1 MLKQLVLLVSLLLIF
16 PICSAQEI
24 QTEGGEASFHLQ
36 SGREISNPEAV
47 SYLHAEVTRTGS
59 VYLFDNSPFQT
70 AQELVV
76 SLAVPQNTTRQV
88 SYIKSVEGPDRYYVT
103 QDAWGNDVVNLYWE
117 VPELKERLYYT
128 LVSDVVVSDGEEAAG
143 NTRFPV
149 TDFTQANNGIAQVA
163 FGLAYGLDDMQRF
176 FSVADWVHR
185 NVRYDNEAKGFSQ
198 SAAWTFQSRKGAC
211 DELSNLMISM
221 LRVLGYEPR
230 YVMGYAY
237 SENWGQHGWVEVDY
251 RGRAVSLDPT
261 WLESPV
267 DSTHIKVAELPDS
280 NLTEHVQ
287 VKGGQITI
295 DWQKEEPE
303 IKVLSHEESPKISI
317 EASLIPENSSS
328 GKYSMIS
335 AQFSANGCILS
346 RVQAKSC
353 TTPSGDFLS
362 VQQPEQTLAF
372 CSSQKLYWFLKA
384 PETEPGMVYTCSVI
398 IYGAGDESTVKV
410 NIDPWRGKG
419 MGTAVKSQDVLTPG
433 QVFQAETVTENLGH
447 STEIATVYVFFGG
460 SVQSREFT
468 LRPGEVATITWT
480 LKTPAS
486 PGSYEFRAFS
496 SSGEMVSRNVT
507 VIQQRHVQIENVSAP
522 GKAFS
527 NEWLSINVTLK
538 AITSFSGVMNITIGD
553 YSDTKGVFLGPSES
567 KTYVITYSPRLP
579 GQEIMSVAVFSD
591 DKQYEDG
598 WWGTLEVQNQ
608 RQWWDELLDWLQ
620 GVVNS
625 VLSAFGV
632 G

>member
-1 MLKQLVLLVSLLLIF
+1 MLKKLLLLVPMLLILQSV
-16 PICSAQEI
+16 SAQEI
-24 QTEGGEASFHLQ
+24 T
-36 SGREISNPEAV
+36 NPEAV
-47 SYLHAEVTRTGS
+47 SHLHAEVTRTGS
-59 VYLFDNSPFQT
+59 VYLFDNSAFQT
-70 AQELVV
+70 ARELTVTL
-76 SLAVPQNTTRQV
+76 SVPQNTSRQT
-88 SYIKSVEGPDRYYVT
+88 SYIKSVEGPDRYFVT
-103 QDAWGNDVVNLYWE
+103 KDAWGNDVVSLYWE
-117 VPELKERLYYT
+117 VPELKEKLYYT
-128 LVSDVVVSDGEEAAG
+128 LVSDVTVSDGEEAAG
-143 NTRFPV
+143 GTKFPV
-149 TDFTQANNGIAQVA
+149 TDFTQANNGIAQVS

-211 DELSNLMISM
+211 DEFSNLMISM

-237 SENWGQHGWVEVDY
+237 SENWGQHGWVEVDFQ
-251 RGRAVSLDPT
+251 GRTVSLDPT

-295 DWQKEEPE
+295 DWQKDEPE
-303 IKVLSHEESPKISI
+303 VRMLSHQESPKISM

-328 GKYSMIS
+328 GKYSMIV
-335 AQFSANGCILS
+335 AQSSANGCILS

-353 TTPSGDFLS
+353 TMPSGDFLS
-362 VQQPEQTLAF
+362 IQEPEHTLAF
-372 CSSQKLYWFLKA
+372 CGSQKLYWFLKA
-384 PETEPGMVYTCSVI
+384 PQTETGMLYTCPVI
-398 IYGAGDESTVKV
+398 IYGAGAESTATVTV
-410 NIDPWRGKG
+410 EPGSGKG

-433 QVFQAETVTENLGH
+433 EVFEAESVTENLGH
-447 STEIATVYVFFGG
+447 STEKATVYVFFGG
-460 SVQSREFT
+460 SVQSKEFT
-468 LRPGEVATITWT
+468 LKPGEAATITWT
-480 LKTPAS
+480 LKAPAS
-486 PGSYEFRAFS
+486 PGSYGFTTFS
-496 SSGEMVSRNVT
+496 SSGELVSRNVT

-522 GKAFS
+522 GKAS
-527 NEWLSINVTLK
+527 SQEWLSINVTLK
-538 AITSFSGVMNITIGD
+538 ALTGFSGVMNITIGD

-567 KTYVITYSPRLP
+567 KTYTISYSPQLP
-579 GQEIMSVAVFSD
+579 GAKIMSVAVFSD
-591 DKQYEDG
+591 AKQYEDG
-598 WWGTLEVQNQ
+598 WWGTLDVQNQ

-620 GVVNS
+620 GVVDS

>member
-1 MLKQLVLLVSLLLIF
+1 MLKELILLVPLLLILQAVQ
-16 PICSAQEI
+16 AQ
-24 QTEGGEASFHLQ
+24 
-36 SGREISNPEAV
+36 EISNPEAV
-47 SYLHAEVTRTGS
+47 SRLHAEVTRSGS
-59 VYLFDNSPFQT
+59 VYLFDNSPFQS
-70 AQELVV
+70 ARELTVTL
-76 SLAVPQNTTRQV
+76 SIPQNTTRQA
-88 SYIKSVEGPDRYYVT
+88 SFIKSVSGPDRYYVT
-103 QDAWGNDVVNLYWE
+103 QDAWGNDVVSLYWE

-128 LVSDVVVSDGEEAAG
+128 LVSDVVVYDGEEAAG
-143 NTRFPV
+143 NVKFPV
-149 TDFTQANNGIAQVA
+149 TGFTQPDNGIAQVA

-185 NVRYDNEAKGFSQ
+185 NVKYDNEAKSFSQ

-211 DELSNLMISM
+211 DEFSNLMISM

-237 SENWGQHGWVEVDY
+237 SETWGQHGWVEVDHQ
-251 RGRAVSLDPT
+251 GRTVSLDPT

-295 DWQKEEPE
+295 DWQKDEPA

-328 GKYSMIS
+328 GRYSMIS
-335 AQFSANGCILS
+335 AEFSAKSCILT

-353 TTPSGDFLS
+353 ATPSGDFLS
-362 VQQPEQTLAF
+362 VQEAEHTLAF
-372 CSSQKLYWFLKA
+372 CDSQKLYWFLKA
-384 PETEPGMVYTCSVI
+384 PETEAGMLYTCPVA
-398 IYGAGDESTVKV
+398 IYGAGAESAVKV
-410 NIDPWRGKG
+410 TLDPWRGKG
-419 MGTAVKSQDVLTPG
+419 IDTAVKSQDVLTPG

-447 STEIATVYVFFGG
+447 STEKAMVYVFFGG

-468 LRPGEVATITWT
+468 LRPGEAATITWT
-480 LKTPAS
+480 LKAPAS
-486 PGSYEFRAFS
+486 PGSYELVIFS
-496 SSGEMVSRNVT
+496 SSGEMVSRNAT

-527 NEWLSINVTLK
+527 KEWLSINVTLK
-538 AITSFSGVMNITIGD
+538 ALTSFSGAMNITIGD
-553 YSDTKGVFLGPSES
+553 YSDARAVFLGPSES
-567 KTYVITYSPRLP
+567 KTYMVTYSPQLP

-591 DKQYEDG
+591 AKQYEDG
-598 WWGTLEVQNQ
+598 WWGTLDVHNQ
-608 RQWWDELLDWLQ
+608 RQWWTALTDWLQ
-620 GVVNS
+620 VVVNS